1 MSARLIVPI
10 QQHQNTEIMAQL
22 VEKNGKTYKVVYA
35 KRVTRRGI
43 TYYPKTKKYFRFL
56 VEVK

>member
-1 MSARLIVPI
+1 MFE
-10 QQHQNTEIMAQL
+10 T
-22 VEKNGKTYKVVYA
+22 VEKDGKTYKVVYA
-35 KRVTRRGI
+35 KRITRKGT